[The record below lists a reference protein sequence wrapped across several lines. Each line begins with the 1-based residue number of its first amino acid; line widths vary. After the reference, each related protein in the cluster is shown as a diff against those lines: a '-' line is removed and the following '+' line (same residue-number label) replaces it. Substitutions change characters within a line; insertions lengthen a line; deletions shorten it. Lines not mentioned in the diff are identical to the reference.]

1 MCWLELLNVV
11 ELGIFD
17 EFAQS
22 RFGEG
27 YWRVKD
33 LIDEVWDVAHLHFV
47 V

>member
-17 EFAQS
+17 EFAG

-33 LIDEVWDVAHLHFV
+33 LIDEGWDVAHLHFV